1 MSDLLTGVLGFA
13 VLFALWGVYGLSRP
27 RRSCSAGGC
36 GACASADRCELA
48 HPDTPEE
55 RTD

>member
-13 VLFALWGVYGLSRP
+13 ALFALWGVYGLSRP

-36 GACASADRCELA
+36 GSCASADRCELA